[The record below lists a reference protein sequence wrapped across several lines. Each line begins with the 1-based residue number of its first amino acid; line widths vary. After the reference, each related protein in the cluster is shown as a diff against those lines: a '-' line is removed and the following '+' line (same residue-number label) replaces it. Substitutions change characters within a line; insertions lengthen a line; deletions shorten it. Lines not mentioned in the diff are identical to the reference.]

1 MKNGRSLMELA
12 QELERQR
19 NAKRDYLLDTR
30 NLEMGFVEAGAYQM
44 MMRNDSK
51 NISTLLGVGEIAHRQ
66 IGSALGIP
74 AKYYDKMRAENPELL
89 AQNVNS
95 WFTMTP
101 QKRMVR
107 TLDGNARAFLSE
119 RYRRIDNAEIAEAVL
134 PILAEMPDVRIE
146 SCEITES
153 KMYLKAV
160 NPRLTA
166 EVVPGDIVQSG
177 ILITNSEVGMGSMS
191 IQPLVYR
198 LVCTNGMVVND
209 ARTRKYH
216 VGRGNEAGEDYT
228 LYSSETLAAD
238 DRALLLKVRDTVR
251 AVVDH
256 FTILDNLSLSNEQLR
271 TELAKYDQSS
281 IWFQSDIQ
289 GLRTSA
295 RGRIYDSYVRDQVAV
310 GREWIAGKRFIEMAV
325 GVDVGGTDATCATL
339 TGITSGW
346 RDVVHIDGL
355 YHKQGISEKM
365 TEARYARA
373 IAEWLKPWTRIYP
386 QIANVYVDSAAKLF
400 RAALREE
407 LSKQGMGRIA
417 VIGTDKSDGIRARIE
432 LVCMLL
438 MQGRYHVAEH
448 LAPWHEALQM
458 ATWDEAAYEK
468 GEWMRL
474 DNGSYPVDALDSSE
488 YSIYPYAGYLATVG

>member
-1 MKNGRSLMELA
+1 MKSGISLVDMAKEI
-12 QELERQR
+12 QRQ
-19 NAKRDYLLDTR
+19 ADLKADYMLDTR
-30 NLEMGFVEAGAYQM
+30 SLRLEPF
-44 MMRNDSK
+44 DSK
-51 NISTLLGVGEIAHRQ
+51 LYLNAYDQSGVPALEPLEVNSIAHRQ
-66 IGSALGIP
+66 IGTHLKIP
-74 AKYYDKMRAENPELL
+74 AAYYDKMMEEYPQLL

-216 VGRGNEAGEDYT
+216 VGRGNEAAEDYT

-251 AVVDH
+251 AVVDQTR
-256 FTILDNLSLSNEQLR
+256 FERVIEMMREAKEAKITSTDIPQMVELAAADYGLNKAEGSGVLDHLIRGGDLSLYGLSN
-271 TELAKYDQSS
+271 A
-281 IWFQSDIQ
+281 
-289 GLRTSA
+289 
-295 RGRIYDSYVRDQVAV
+295 
-310 GREWIAGKRFIEMAV
+310 
-325 GVDVGGTDATCATL
+325 
-339 TGITSGW
+339 IT
-346 RDVVHIDGL
+346 
-355 YHKQGISEKM
+355 
-365 TEARYARA
+365 
-373 IAEWLKPWTRIYP
+373 
-386 QIANVYVDSAAKLF
+386 
-400 RAALREE
+400 RAAQDVESYDRSTEMESIGYTVL
-407 LSKQGMGRIA
+407 GMSRSDWQRLNAA
-417 VIGTDKSDGIRARIE
+417 V
-432 LVCMLL
+432 
-438 MQGRYHVAEH
+438 VA
-448 LAPWHEALQM
+448 A
-458 ATWDEAAYEK
+458 
-468 GEWMRL
+468 
-474 DNGSYPVDALDSSE
+474 
-488 YSIYPYAGYLATVG
+488 

>member
-1 MKNGRSLMELA
+1 MKNGRSLMEQA

-51 NISTLLGVGEIAHRQ
+51 NVSTLLDVGEIAHRQ

-216 VGRGNEAGEDYT
+216 VGRGNEAAEDYT

-251 AVVDH
+251 SVVDQTRFERVIEMMREAKEAKITSTDIPQMVELTAADYGLNKAEGSGVLDHLIRGGDLSLYGLSNAITRAAQDVESYDRSTEMESIGYTVLGMSRSDWQRLNAAVV
-256 FTILDNLSLSNEQLR
+256 
-271 TELAKYDQSS
+271 
-281 IWFQSDIQ
+281 
-289 GLRTSA
+289 
-295 RGRIYDSYVRDQVAV
+295 
-310 GREWIAGKRFIEMAV
+310 
-325 GVDVGGTDATCATL
+325 
-339 TGITSGW
+339 
-346 RDVVHIDGL
+346 
-355 YHKQGISEKM
+355 
-365 TEARYARA
+365 
-373 IAEWLKPWTRIYP
+373 
-386 QIANVYVDSAAKLF
+386 AA
-400 RAALREE
+400 
-407 LSKQGMGRIA
+407 
-417 VIGTDKSDGIRARIE
+417 
-432 LVCMLL
+432 
-438 MQGRYHVAEH
+438 
-448 LAPWHEALQM
+448 
-458 ATWDEAAYEK
+458 
-468 GEWMRL
+468 
-474 DNGSYPVDALDSSE
+474 
-488 YSIYPYAGYLATVG
+488 

>member
-44 MMRNDSK
+44 TMRNDSK

-74 AKYYDKMRAENPELL
+74 AKYYDKMRVENPELL

-134 PILAEMPDVRIE
+134 N
-146 SCEITES
+146 
-153 KMYLKAV
+153 AV

-251 AVVDH
+251 AVVDQTR
-256 FTILDNLSLSNEQLR
+256 FERVVEMMREAKEAKITSTDIPQMVELAAADYGLNKAEGSGVLDHLIRGGDLSLYGLSN
-271 TELAKYDQSS
+271 A
-281 IWFQSDIQ
+281 
-289 GLRTSA
+289 
-295 RGRIYDSYVRDQVAV
+295 
-310 GREWIAGKRFIEMAV
+310 
-325 GVDVGGTDATCATL
+325 
-339 TGITSGW
+339 IT
-346 RDVVHIDGL
+346 
-355 YHKQGISEKM
+355 
-365 TEARYARA
+365 
-373 IAEWLKPWTRIYP
+373 
-386 QIANVYVDSAAKLF
+386 
-400 RAALREE
+400 RAAQDVESYDRSTEMESIGYTVL
-407 LSKQGMGRIA
+407 GMSRSDWQRLNAA
-417 VIGTDKSDGIRARIE
+417 V
-432 LVCMLL
+432 
-438 MQGRYHVAEH
+438 VA
-448 LAPWHEALQM
+448 A
-458 ATWDEAAYEK
+458 
-468 GEWMRL
+468 
-474 DNGSYPVDALDSSE
+474 
-488 YSIYPYAGYLATVG
+488 